1 MTLRFPVA
9 AGLGILVSFALF
21 WVMQALVGVSGELK
35 EGRPSLRL
43 EFVRL
48 KRDRAPEV
56 KKREPPKRE
65 KPEHPPPPPDIS
77 LSKASLEPE
86 AGIVAIVPNLDPT
99 NVLLGGIIGGGGADR
114 DVVPLVRIDPDY
126 PMRARQRHIEGWV
139 VIGFAITKAGTVKDP
154 VVLASHP
161 GTIFNRSA
169 LQAVRKWKYNPKIE
183 GGAAVERAG
192 MKVRLDF
199 VMED

>member
-35 EGRPSLRL
+35 EGRPSFRL

-77 LSKASLEPE
+77 LSKSSLEPE

-154 VVLASHP
+154 VVLVSHP

>member
-35 EGRPSLRL
+35 EGGPSFRL